1 MTRFKPLTDCPNPSK
16 KPSGSGDGLRIIS
29 TTPPPDM
36 EAFKQV
42 RSFGFKGLRAKLEAK
57 RKKR

>member
-1 MTRFKPLTDCPNPSK
+1 MNSTKPLIDCPSPSK
-16 KPSGSGDGLRIIS
+16 NPEGTGGRLKIID

-36 EAFKQV
+36 EAFKEV
-42 RSFGFKGLRAKLEAK
+42 RSFGLKGLRAKLEAK